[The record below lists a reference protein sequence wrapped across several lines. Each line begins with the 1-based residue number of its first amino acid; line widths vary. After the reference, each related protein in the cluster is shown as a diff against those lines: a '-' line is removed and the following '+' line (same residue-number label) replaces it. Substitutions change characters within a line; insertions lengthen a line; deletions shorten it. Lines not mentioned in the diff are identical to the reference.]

1 MPWFENETGNRLW
14 YEDHGIGTPIV
25 FIHGWCM
32 SSAVWEFQR
41 EGLPDSFRVITLDLR
56 GHGRSP
62 LPMDDFTIKGCAG
75 DVASLLQH
83 LNIYDAIVAG
93 WSLGALIAIETL
105 LLCKERLAGLVL
117 ISGTPRFVQADDF
130 PFGLLPNE
138 ADGMAIKV
146 RRSLH
151 RALNGFVERMFAA
164 GEIPSD
170 RVHRLLSSVPVPTA
184 HVVLR
189 ALEALVEADMRDNL
203 TGISCPTLI
212 MYGDSDSI
220 CLPKASEFMAA
231 QILKSHKVEFA
242 GCGHVPFLTQSCKF
256 NEFLE
261 DFRDRMTGGEYR
273 QE

>member
-1 MPWFENETGNRLW
+1 MG
-14 YEDHGIGTPIV
+14 
-25 FIHGWCM
+25 
-32 SSAVWEFQR
+32 
-41 EGLPDSFRVITLDLR
+41 
-56 GHGRSP
+56 
-62 LPMDDFTIKGCAG
+62 DFTIKGCAG
-75 DVASLLQH
+75 DVACLLQH
-83 LNIYDAIVAG
+83 LNIYNAIVAG
-93 WSLGALIAIETL
+93 WSLGALIAIETF

-130 PFGLLPNE
+130 PFGLLRKE

-151 RALNGFVERMFAA
+151 RALNGFVARMFAA
-164 GEIPSD
+164 GEIQSD

-184 HVVLR
+184 HVVLL
-189 ALEALVEADMRDNL
+189 ALEALLEADMRDSL
-203 TGISCPTLI
+203 TSINCPTLI

-231 QILKSHKVEFA
+231 QIPKSHKVEFA
-242 GCGHVPFLTQSCKF
+242 GCGHVPFLTQSSEF